1 MLDFTKLKGK
11 YYQNQKIETEYDL
24 LKAMYHFGK
33 IRYLMGEN
41 IVWPYPDEMVAR
53 ANFAI
58 DKNALIH
65 NLYQMNKLVKVLK
78 NEPNKKKD
86 I

>member
-1 MLDFTKLKGK
+1 MF
-11 YYQNQKIETEYDL
+11 N
-24 LKAMYHFGK
+24 FGK

-41 IVWPYPDEMVAR
+41 FVWPYQNEFVSR
-53 ANFAI
+53 INFAI

-65 NLYQMNKLVKVLK
+65 NFYKINGLVRELK
-78 NEPNKKKD
+78 NGPNKKKN